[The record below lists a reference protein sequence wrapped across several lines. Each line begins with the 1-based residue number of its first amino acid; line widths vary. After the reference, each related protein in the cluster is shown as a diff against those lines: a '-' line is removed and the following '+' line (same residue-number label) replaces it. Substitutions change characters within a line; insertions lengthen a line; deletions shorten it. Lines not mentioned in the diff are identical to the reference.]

1 MADEND
7 PLGFLDQGSMSQ
19 QEREALAMTT
29 GGANP
34 TLEPVVTTTAAEPAS
49 TAAAPAVAET
59 PKTPA
64 ATPEKFEDDGT
75 GHTVPLTVLL
85 TEREKRQNLQR
96 QLDERNARDAEVEQD
111 QALTFD
117 PPDPAK
123 DAAGYAR
130 YQAGMTN
137 LAILNERM
145 NFSERFAREKHGDDV
160 VQTAHDW
167 AVARFKADP
176 AYEESVMRSSDPYA
190 TIVRDHT
197 VQTRGEQVDDDDWKA
212 FHTWKAAQNGGGEG
226 QGGASDPPKPA
237 AAAPAA
243 VPQAQA
249 KKIPAQSIADLPGAG
264 GGQHTVPV
272 GAGQAFDNVFTR

>member
-29 GGANP
+29 GGVNP
-34 TLEPVVTTTAAEPAS
+34 TTEAVVTTPAAAPAS
-49 TAAAPAVAET
+49 TAAVPATAET
-59 PKTPA
+59 TKTPA
-64 ATPEKFEDDGT
+64 ATPETFEEDKSGIQ
-75 GHTVPLTVLL
+75 VPLAALL
-85 TEREKRQNLQR
+85 TERERRSKA
-96 QLDERNARDAEVEQD
+96 ERALEERTARDAEAEAD
-111 QALTFD
+111 QNLSFE

-130 YQAGMTN
+130 FQAGMTN

-145 NFSERFAREKHGDDV
+145 NFSERFARQQHGDEA

-176 AYEESVMRSSDPYA
+176 AYEESVMRSADPYA
-190 TIVRDHT
+190 TIVKDHT
-197 VQTRGEQVDDDDWKA
+197 IQTRGEQVDNDDWKA
-212 FHTWKAAQNGGGEG
+212 FQAWKAAQNGGGEG